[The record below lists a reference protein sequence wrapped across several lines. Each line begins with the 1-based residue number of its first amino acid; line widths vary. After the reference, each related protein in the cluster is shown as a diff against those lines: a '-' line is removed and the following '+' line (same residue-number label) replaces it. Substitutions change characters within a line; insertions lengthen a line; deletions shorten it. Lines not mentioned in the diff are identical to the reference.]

1 MQAVLYPWKILK
13 KKQII
18 TLNSIGYTFKDI
30 YRIQIRE
37 LFLMFVLLYFLP
49 TVIYI
54 IMILKINIT
63 ILEMVLLLIYV
74 VPLAILYIFNKILIK
89 NKMR

>member
-1 MQAVLYPWKILK
+1 
-13 KKQII
+13 
-18 TLNSIGYTFKDI
+18 
-30 YRIQIRE
+30 
-37 LFLMFVLLYFLP
+37 MFVLLYFLP

-89 NKMR
+89 NKMREVIENEQQFNRSE

>member
-1 MQAVLYPWKILK
+1 
-13 KKQII
+13 
-18 TLNSIGYTFKDI
+18 
-30 YRIQIRE
+30 
-37 LFLMFVLLYFLP
+37 MFVLLYFLP

-63 ILEMVLLLIYV
+63 ILEMILLLIYV

-89 NKMR
+89 NKMREVIENEQQFNRSE